1 MMDFILIAVILLIV
15 AAAAGYVIKAK
26 KSGAKCIGCPVEGG
40 CCSHHQ
46 SHTGSCAMAA
56 AVRTVP
62 ASKTSK

>member
-15 AAAAGYVIKAK
+15 AAAEGYVIKAK

-46 SHTGSCAMAA
+46 SHTGSCCHGCGGADSS
-56 AVRTVP
+56 RL
-62 ASKTSK
+62 KDK